1 MNPKNARF
9 FVLKSYSEDDVHR
22 SIKYAIWCST
32 EHGNKRLDSAFR
44 ERDSRGPV
52 FLFFSVNGSGHFCG
66 MAEMMSCLDYSSSAG
81 VWAQDKWKGKFQV
94 RWIYVKDVPNSQLR
108 HIRLENNENKP
119 VTNSRDRK
127 SHQKKGKWFL
137 KFFTITSTQQAYST
151 TSFITRKGR
160 KRMRSGSQL
169 LRTRQMI
176 EEEGKTEEIR
186 TDVMVV
192 VMIETIGEE
201 MTDVTTEGIIETVIE
216 NMEEGAE
223 AIITGEVE
231 NTTVTIVVRTV
242 SAMGIA
248 TVIVTVLQEKQV
260 EGGGE
265 ETERIGVDKVTE
277 AVEEVVGVVEEEIK
291 TSLDL

>member
-1 MNPKNARF
+1 
-9 FVLKSYSEDDVHR
+9 
-22 SIKYAIWCST
+22 
-32 EHGNKRLDSAFR
+32 
-44 ERDSRGPV
+44 
-52 FLFFSVNGSGHFCG
+52 
-66 MAEMMSCLDYSSSAG
+66 
-81 VWAQDKWKGKFQV
+81 
-94 RWIYVKDVPNSQLR
+94 
-108 HIRLENNENKP
+108 
-119 VTNSRDRK
+119 
-127 SHQKKGKWFL
+127 
-137 KFFTITSTQQAYST
+137 
-151 TSFITRKGR
+151 
-160 KRMRSGSQL
+160 
-169 LRTRQMI
+169 MI
-176 EEEGKTEEIR
+176 EEEGKIEEIR

-201 MTDVTTEGIIETVIE
+201 MTDVMTEGIIETVIE

-265 ETERIGVDKVTE
+265 ETERIGVDKVTG

>member
-1 MNPKNARF
+1 
-9 FVLKSYSEDDVHR
+9 
-22 SIKYAIWCST
+22 
-32 EHGNKRLDSAFR
+32 
-44 ERDSRGPV
+44 
-52 FLFFSVNGSGHFCG
+52 
-66 MAEMMSCLDYSSSAG
+66 
-81 VWAQDKWKGKFQV
+81 
-94 RWIYVKDVPNSQLR
+94 
-108 HIRLENNENKP
+108 
-119 VTNSRDRK
+119 
-127 SHQKKGKWFL
+127 
-137 KFFTITSTQQAYST
+137 
-151 TSFITRKGR
+151 
-160 KRMRSGSQL
+160 
-169 LRTRQMI
+169 MI
-176 EEEGKTEEIR
+176 EEEGKIEEIR

-231 NTTVTIVVRTV
+231 NTTVTIVVRMV
-242 SAMGIA
+242 SATGIV

-277 AVEEVVGVVEEEIK
+277 AVEEVVGVVEEENK